1 MICDCTSKVRVSVC
15 VCSMAPPWG
24 VSFAKSCERAKMP
37 PGRKSGKGVSMDV
50 MGASVAKGVRQQ
62 PSHRY
67 AVAQRLTLS
76 NSIYAGKRPG
86 GLCSVLARLPYEG
99 HGAF

>member
-1 MICDCTSKVRVSVC
+1 
-15 VCSMAPPWG
+15 
-24 VSFAKSCERAKMP
+24 MP
-37 PGRKSGKGVSMDV
+37 PSRKSGNGVFVDV
-50 MGASVAKGVRQQ
+50 MGTSVAKGVRQQ

-99 HGAF
+99 HGSLRYRIKSDTESFERIVSEADLSLEQQERPR

>member
-1 MICDCTSKVRVSVC
+1 
-15 VCSMAPPWG
+15 
-24 VSFAKSCERAKMP
+24 MP

-99 HGAF
+99 HGALRYRIKSDTESFERIVSEADLSLEQQERPR